1 MNSVLL
7 HPPTTN
13 SAQCAALI
21 APYSVLPIAC
31 NCVDGASNFFYPTP
45 IPTLRRITPPGP
57 VGGNKRSAL
66 RRKQSPDFGYRRP
79 APIRFGDFNRRFRMD
94 SVLYHLPTTNSAQCT
109 LLIAPYSVSPIAC
122 NCVDGASNSFYATPI
137 AMLRRITP
145 PGPVGRNK
153 RSALRRKQ
161 SPVSGQRRSAP
172 IRFGD
177 VNCRLRMNSVL
188 LHSPTTN
195 SAQCALLIAPYFF

>member
-13 SAQCAALI
+13 SARCALLIAPYSVLPIACNCVDGASNFFYPAPIPTLRRITPPGPVGRNKRSALRRKQSPVSGQRHSAPIRFGDVNCRLRMTSVLLHLPTTNSAQCALLI

-45 IPTLRRITPPGP
+45 
-57 VGGNKRSAL
+57 
-66 RRKQSPDFGYRRP
+66 
-79 APIRFGDFNRRFRMD
+79 
-94 SVLYHLPTTNSAQCT
+94 LPT
-109 LLIAPYSVSPIAC
+109 
-122 NCVDGASNSFYATPI
+122 
-137 AMLRRITP
+137 LRRITP

-172 IRFGD
+172 VRFD
-177 VNCRLRMNSVL
+177 DFNCRFRMDSVL
-188 LHSPTTN
+188 YHLPTTN